1 MSTLVLDAGAL
12 IAVERYDR
20 SMWAILA
27 EARERGTE
35 TVVPASV
42 LAQAWRGGPRS
53 APVARLLSACLIDQL
68 DERRAKE
75 IGTRLGARG
84 ANDVPDGHV
93 AVVAA
98 ARKAVVAT
106 SDPDDIRALAD
117 VDAPLPL
124 IEI

>member
-1 MSTLVLDAGAL
+1 VSTLVLDAGAL

-20 SMWAILA
+20 AIWALLE

-53 APVARLLSACLIDQL
+53 APVARLLDACVIDQL
-68 DERRAKE
+68 DEARAKE
-75 IGTRLGARG
+75 IGSRLGARG
-84 ANDVPDGHV
+84 KSDVTDGHV
-93 AVVAA
+93 AVVAV

-106 SDPDDIRALAD
+106 SDPRDIGALAD
-117 VDAPLPL
+117 PDAPLPL
-124 IEI
+124 VEV